1 MMKLFIRIRRIL
13 MKIDNRHEDDD
24 DDDQGQECVVQ

>member
-13 MKIDNRHEDDD
+13 MNIANRHEDDD